1 MNKIYK
7 VIWSKTRNCYVAV
20 SEIAKRNGKDR
31 TSVTGGAAGS
41 RQAARVLCALLL
53 GAYLTAGYSMPVAW
67 GTQVSTNEEGTR
79 SRWGTYAVAEAE
91 NSTAWGVGESNK
103 MLKAS
108 GIGSTAFG
116 HSTNA
121 IGDYSTAWGCG
132 GVGFALRAVGDYST
146 AFGFATTAYSNG
158 STAWGNGAIAGNG
171 TDKTKGEY
179 ATAWG
184 GDTRA
189 EGKYATSFGYAT
201 TASGEGATA
210 WGGGDY
216 DRRTVASGNY
226 STAFGTWTNAKSENS
241 TAWGY
246 RTIAGVDNTTGKYAT
261 AFGNQTTAN
270 TEGSTAWG
278 NNTTAGDGT
287 TSGTYA
293 TAWGYFAQATGA
305 YSTAFGSYTKATGR
319 GATAWGRGVNASET
333 DAVVASGSESTAFG
347 TATHAYGNGS
357 TAWGFRTV
365 AGVQGDGTGGEY
377 STAWGQYSQALG
389 HYSTAF
395 GGTTGD
401 YKTIANAVNSL
412 AALGG
417 VTEEDA
423 YDSAAIGKG
432 AKTVKA
438 DTVALGGGSVANI
451 ASGVAGA
458 YKPSDVASDKAHVWT
473 STRNAI
479 AVGDA
484 ANSITRQI
492 TGVAAGSADTDAVNV
507 AQLTAAVADAGG
519 GTDALHVYGSG
530 VTRTGTYAS
539 AWGYSTKAAGNY
551 STAFGYGTQ
560 ALSYASIAW
569 GQNTIAGIN
578 NESGGGGLATA
589 FGAYTKATGYAATAW
604 GQGQSNQYVIA
615 SGNFSTAFGYKTT
628 ASGDG
633 STAWGNRAQAI
644 GEFSTAFGG
653 DSYLGISSTAYAKNS
668 LAALGG
674 VTETAAANSAAI
686 GVGAK
691 ASLADTVAL
700 GSGAVAN
707 RAAGVTTAKYKGS
720 NTGNAWVS
728 TKNAIAV
735 GNDATDTRQ
744 ITGVAAGSADTDA
757 VNVAQLTAAV
767 AGAGGGTAYTAGDG
781 IAIDTSNN
789 TISVKADS
797 NDFEFDSSTKALKI
811 KKNGAVASGN
821 TGLVTGGTVFT
832 EVRPSSDGTYVK
844 KTSTTG
850 ANLTALD
857 TQVKTNTDAIGN
869 ASSGLVKKVNDNTTA
884 IGTKA
889 NAADV
894 YTITAADA
902 KFAAK
907 STTLAGYGI
916 TDAAMLNASNINVA
930 TWASKLGTGTVT
942 SSSTNLITGKT
953 VYTEV
958 RPANDGTY
966 VKTANTTAANL
977 TALDTQVKANA
988 DALAGKADS
997 TTVYSKSDMD
1007 TKLNAKADAGNVYT
1021 KAETDTKLN
1030 AKANTADVYTKTE
1043 TDSTFAKKSDVYT
1056 KSDVD
1061 TKLNTKADKDSV
1073 YTKTETDTKL
1083 NTKADKDSVY
1093 TKTETDTKLNT
1104 KADKDSVYTKTE
1116 TDTKLN
1122 AKADASNVYT
1132 KSDVDT
1138 KLDTKADKTELA
1150 TVKTA
1155 ADTAKSTAETA
1166 KTTADAAKAAVDTI
1180 ADTEK
1185 INTLVN
1191 DVDTLK
1197 KNEGGEVVPSGE
1209 SADKNVSGEKVYNY
1223 LNKDSLELGAASTKV
1238 ALGQG
1243 SKIKSGTKS
1252 VAVGFDNTV
1261 DGDQNIAIGT
1271 GHTVK
1276 GSNNIVI
1283 GDPDTIDGNDNGIFG
1298 NNVTVNGSNT
1308 FVIGHNVQTSA
1319 SNAVILG
1326 NESEGV
1332 EGAVSVG
1339 AKDKERQIK
1348 HVKAGQDD
1356 TDAVNVGQM
1365 NAAID
1370 NAVGNNMI
1378 NMSNQIN
1385 KLDSRINKV
1394 GAGAAALAA
1403 LHPLDM
1409 DGKFGLAAG
1418 FGNYR
1423 NANAMALG
1431 FFYRPTDRVMFSVGG
1446 SMGNGENMM
1455 NAGVSIALDK
1465 GVNTS
1470 KAAMARKIHAQ
1481 DTEIQTLKAENAE
1494 IKEQNAKLAE
1504 RLAAIE
1510 AKLGK

>member
-7 VIWSKTRNCYVAV
+7 VIWSKVRNCYVAV

-132 GVGFALRAVGDYST
+132 GVGFALRAIGDYST

-417 VTEEDA
+417 VTETA
-423 YDSAAIGKG
+423 ATNSAAIGK
-432 AKTVKA
+432 
-438 DTVALGGGSVANI
+438 
-451 ASGVAGA
+451 
-458 YKPSDVASDKAHVWT
+458 
-473 STRNAI
+473 
-479 AVGDA
+479 
-484 ANSITRQI
+484 
-492 TGVAAGSADTDAVNV
+492 
-507 AQLTAAVADAGG
+507 
-519 GTDALHVYGSG
+519 
-530 VTRTGTYAS
+530 
-539 AWGYSTKAAGNY
+539 
-551 STAFGYGTQ
+551 
-560 ALSYASIAW
+560 
-569 GQNTIAGIN
+569 
-578 NESGGGGLATA
+578 
-589 FGAYTKATGYAATAW
+589 
-604 GQGQSNQYVIA
+604 
-615 SGNFSTAFGYKTT
+615 
-628 ASGDG
+628 
-633 STAWGNRAQAI
+633 
-644 GEFSTAFGG
+644 
-653 DSYLGISSTAYAKNS
+653 
-668 LAALGG
+668 
-674 VTETAAANSAAI
+674 
-686 GVGAK
+686 GAK

-707 RAAGVTTAKYKGS
+707 IGSGVAGAYIPSTVP
-720 NTGNAWVS
+720 TGKESVWTS

-735 GNDATDTRQ
+735 GDASYNITRQ

-1093 TKTETDTKLNT
+1093 TKTETDTKLN
-1104 KADKDSVYTKTE
+1104 
-1116 TDTKLN
+1116 
-1122 AKADASNVYT
+1122 AKADASNVYS

-1166 KTTADAAKAAVDTI
+1166 KTTADAAKAAVDAI

-1209 SADKNVSGEKVYNY
+1209 LADKNVSGGKVYNY
-1223 LNKDSLELGAASTKV
+1223 LNKDSLELGAASTKI

-1252 VAVGFDNTV
+1252 LAVGFDNTV

-1319 SNAVILG
+1319 SNAVVLG
-1326 NESEGV
+1326 NGSEGV

-1370 NAVGNNMI
+1370 NAVGNNMV
-1378 NMSNQIN
+1378 NMSNSIN

-1409 DGKFGLAAG
+1409 DGKFGLA
-1418 FGNYR
+1418 
-1423 NANAMALG
+1423 
-1431 FFYRPTDRVMFSVGG
+1431 SVGG

-1494 IKEQNAKLAE
+1494 IKGQNAKLAE

>member
-1 MNKIYK
+1 M
-7 VIWSKTRNCYVAV
+7 SK
-20 SEIAKRNGKDR
+20 
-31 TSVTGGAAGS
+31 
-41 RQAARVLCALLL
+41 
-53 GAYLTAGYSMPVAW
+53 
-67 GTQVSTNEEGTR
+67 
-79 SRWGTYAVAEAE
+79 
-91 NSTAWGVGESNK
+91 
-103 MLKAS
+103 
-108 GIGSTAFG
+108 
-116 HSTNA
+116 
-121 IGDYSTAWGCG
+121 
-132 GVGFALRAVGDYST
+132 
-146 AFGFATTAYSNG
+146 
-158 STAWGNGAIAGNG
+158 
-171 TDKTKGEY
+171 
-179 ATAWG
+179 
-184 GDTRA
+184 
-189 EGKYATSFGYAT
+189 
-201 TASGEGATA
+201 
-210 WGGGDY
+210 
-216 DRRTVASGNY
+216 
-226 STAFGTWTNAKSENS
+226 
-241 TAWGY
+241 
-246 RTIAGVDNTTGKYAT
+246 
-261 AFGNQTTAN
+261 
-270 TEGSTAWG
+270 
-278 NNTTAGDGT
+278 
-287 TSGTYA
+287 
-293 TAWGYFAQATGA
+293 
-305 YSTAFGSYTKATGR
+305 
-319 GATAWGRGVNASET
+319 
-333 DAVVASGSESTAFG
+333 
-347 TATHAYGNGS
+347 AYG
-357 TAWGFRTV
+357 
-365 AGVQGDGTGGEY
+365 
-377 STAWGQYSQALG
+377 
-389 HYSTAF
+389 
-395 GGTTGD
+395 
-401 YKTIANAVNSL
+401 VNSL
-412 AALGG
+412 AALG
-417 VTEEDA
+417 A
-423 YDSAAIGKG
+423 
-432 AKTVKA
+432 TV
-438 DTVALGGGSVANI
+438 
-451 ASGVAGA
+451 
-458 YKPSDVASDKAHVWT
+458 
-473 STRNAI
+473 
-479 AVGDA
+479 
-484 ANSITRQI
+484 
-492 TGVAAGSADTDAVNV
+492 SAD
-507 AQLTAAVADAGG
+507 
-519 GTDALHVYGSG
+519 
-530 VTRTGTYAS
+530 
-539 AWGYSTKAAGNY
+539 
-551 STAFGYGTQ
+551 
-560 ALSYASIAW
+560 
-569 GQNTIAGIN
+569 
-578 NESGGGGLATA
+578 
-589 FGAYTKATGYAATAW
+589 
-604 GQGQSNQYVIA
+604 
-615 SGNFSTAFGYKTT
+615 
-628 ASGDG
+628 
-633 STAWGNRAQAI
+633 
-644 GEFSTAFGG
+644 
-653 DSYLGISSTAYAKNS
+653 
-668 LAALGG
+668 
-674 VTETAAANSAAI
+674 NSAAI
-686 GVGAK
+686 GVGAT

-700 GSGAVAN
+700 GSGSVAN
-707 RAAGVTTAKYKGS
+707 RANYATTAYTAAF
-720 NTGNAWVS
+720 NTSGATSKVWRS
-728 TKNAIAV
+728 THNAIAV
-735 GNDATDTRQ
+735 GDGSTVTRQ

-767 AGAGGGTAYTAGDG
+767 AGAGGGTAYTAGNG

-789 TISVKADS
+789 TISVKANTDDS
-797 NDFEFDSSTKALKI
+797 GDFKFDSGTLNLK
-811 KKNGAVASGN
+811 KDGAVATGN
-821 TGLVTGGTVFT
+821 TGVVTGGTVFT
-832 EVRPSSDGTYVK
+832 EVRPSLDGTYVK

-857 TQVKTNTDAIGN
+857 TQVKTNETAIGTLQTTVGN
-869 ASSGLVKKVNDNTTA
+869 DSSGLVKKVNDNTTA

-1093 TKTETDTKLNT
+1093 TKTETDI
-1104 KADKDSVYTKTE
+1104 
-1116 TDTKLN
+1116 KLN

-1223 LNKDSLELGAASTKV
+1223 LNKDSLELGAASTKI

-1243 SKIKSGTKS
+1243 SKIKSGTQS
-1252 VAVGFDNTV
+1252 LAVGFDNTV

-1339 AKDKERQIK
+1339 AKGKERQIK
-1348 HVKAGQDD
+1348 HVADGTDD
-1356 TDAVNVGQM
+1356 TDAVNKRQLD
-1365 NAAID
+1365 AAID
-1370 NAVGNNMI
+1370 QAVGANMV
-1378 NMSNQIN
+1378 NMSNSIN

-1403 LHPLDM
+1403 LHPIDT
-1409 DGKFGLAAG
+1409 DDKFTMGLG
-1418 FGNYR
+1418 YGNYR
-1423 NANAMALG
+1423 SAHSAAIGM
-1431 FFYRPTDRVMFSVGG
+1431 FYRPTEKIMLSVGG
-1446 SMGNGENMM
+1446 AMGNGENMI
-1455 NAGVSIALDK
+1455 NAGISFALDK
-1465 GVNTS
+1465 GKGFGTS
-1470 KAAMARKIHAQ
+1470 KAAMARKIAAQ
-1481 DTEIQTLKAENAE
+1481 GEEIQSLKAENAE

>member
-507 AQLTAAVADAGG
+507 AQLTAAVA
-519 GTDALHVYGSG
+519 
-530 VTRTGTYAS
+530 
-539 AWGYSTKAAGNY
+539 
-551 STAFGYGTQ
+551 
-560 ALSYASIAW
+560 
-569 GQNTIAGIN
+569 
-578 NESGGGGLATA
+578 
-589 FGAYTKATGYAATAW
+589 
-604 GQGQSNQYVIA
+604 
-615 SGNFSTAFGYKTT
+615 
-628 ASGDG
+628 
-633 STAWGNRAQAI
+633 
-644 GEFSTAFGG
+644 
-653 DSYLGISSTAYAKNS
+653 
-668 LAALGG
+668 
-674 VTETAAANSAAI
+674 
-686 GVGAK
+686 
-691 ASLADTVAL
+691 
-700 GSGAVAN
+700 
-707 RAAGVTTAKYKGS
+707 
-720 NTGNAWVS
+720 
-728 TKNAIAV
+728 
-735 GNDATDTRQ
+735 
-744 ITGVAAGSADTDA
+744 
-757 VNVAQLTAAV
+757 
-767 AGAGGGTAYTAGDG
+767 GAGGGTAYTAGDG

-1093 TKTETDTKLNT
+1093 TKTETDTKLN
-1104 KADKDSVYTKTE
+1104 
-1116 TDTKLN
+1116 

-1197 KNEGGEVVPSGE
+1197 KNEGGEVIPSGE
-1209 SADKNVSGEKVYNY
+1209 LADKNVSGGKVYNY

-1319 SNAVILG
+1319 SNAVVLG

-1431 FFYRPTDRVMFSVGG
+1431 VFYRPTDRVMFSVGG